1 MNMPLP
7 HAPLQRLNEQ
17 LSAAQHAA
25 RVGRQLQR
33 AFGAHGQVQAG
44 DGQGRCH
51 HAFSTR
57 TSTPS
62 AT

>member
-25 RVGRQLQR
+25 RVGRQLHG
-33 AFGAHGQVQAG
+33 AFGAHGEAQAG
-44 DGQGRCH
+44 DGQG
-51 HAFSTR
+51 AGG
-57 TSTPS
+57 
-62 AT
+62 